1 MALAKAV
8 FHIDREN
15 DNFSSIK
22 VYCYVFIYILH
33 MGGLR
38 GEVEERAATPLSMTL
53 FLNKDFLVKEIV
65 SI

>member
-1 MALAKAV
+1 MDLAKAV

-38 GEVEERAATPLSMTL
+38 GEVEERAATPLSITF
-53 FLNKDFLVKEIV
+53 FLNKDFLVKEIL